1 MPEKRDYYEV
11 LGVAKGASD
20 EEIKKAYRKLAKQ
33 YHPDLNPDDKA
44 SEAKFKEAS
53 EAYSVL
59 SDDEKKAR
67 YDQFGHA
74 GLDGA
79 AAGGGFDGAGFDI
92 NLDDIFGSFFG
103 GGFGGGRRR
112 AGPARGANLK
122 YRMGL
127 EFLEA
132 AFGCE
137 KEITITKEDLCDTCH
152 GTGSKDGSA
161 PKRCTTCNGTGQVSQ
176 RQQTMFGTV
185 MTNRP
190 CSACGGQG
198 AVVTDPC
205 PACAGRGRRQKK
217 KTLKVRVPA
226 GVDAGQSI
234 VLQNEGEPGQKGG
247 GYGDLYVEFHIRPHP
262 VFTREGFQT
271 FCEVPVTFV
280 QAALGAELDVP
291 TIDGPVK
298 YRIKDGTQTGERFTL
313 RGKGIPRGDRNGY
326 RGDHV
331 FVVAV
336 EVPKHLDAK
345 QKDLLKEFEAISG
358 DRNYEKRRSFFDKLK
373 EGFK

>member
-11 LGVAKGASD
+11 LGVGRNASD

-33 YHPDLNPDDKA
+33 YHPDLNPDDKP
-44 SEAKFKEAS
+44 SETKFKEAS

-59 SDDEKKAR
+59 SDADKKAR
-67 YDQFGHA
+67 YDQYGHA
-74 GLDGA
+74 GLDPQ
-79 AAGGGFDGAGFDI
+79 AGGGFDGGGFDI

-103 GGFGGGRRR
+103 GGGGRRR
-112 AGPARGANLK
+112 AGPARGSNLK

-137 KEITITKEDLCDTCH
+137 KEITINKEDLCDTCH
-152 GTGSKDGSA
+152 GTGSKDGAA
-161 PKRCTTCNGTGQVSQ
+161 PKKCTACNGTGQVSQ

-185 MTNRP
+185 MTNRA
-190 CSACGGQG
+190 CSTCGGQG
-198 AVVTDPC
+198 SIVSDPC
-205 PACAGRGRRQKK
+205 PACSGRGRRPKK
-217 KTLKVRVPA
+217 KTLKVKVPA
-226 GVDAGQSI
+226 GVDTGQSL
-234 VLQNEGEPGQKGG
+234 VMQNEGEPGAKGG

-262 VFTREGFQT
+262 VFSREGFQT
-271 FCEVPVTFV
+271 FCEIPVTFV

-291 TIDGPVK
+291 TIDGPTK
-298 YRIKDGTQTGERFTL
+298 FRIKEGTQSGERFTL
-313 RGKGIPRGDRNGY
+313 RAKGIPRGDRNGF

-331 FVVAV
+331 FLVSV

-345 QKDLLKEFEAISG
+345 QKELLKEFEAISG
-358 DRNYEKRRSFFDKLK
+358 DRNYEKRKGFFDKLK
-373 EGFK
+373 EVFR

>member
-11 LGVAKGASD
+11 LGVGRNATD

-33 YHPDLNPDDKA
+33 YHPDLNPDDKP
-44 SEAKFKEAS
+44 SETKFKEAS

-59 SDDEKKAR
+59 GDADKKAR
-67 YDQFGHA
+67 YDQYGHA
-74 GLDGA
+74 GIDGQA
-79 AAGGGFDGAGFDI
+79 GGFDGSGFDV

-103 GGFGGGRRR
+103 GAFGGGGRRR

-127 EFLEA
+127 DFLEA

-137 KEITITKEDLCDTCH
+137 KEISINKEDLCESCH
-152 GTGSKDGSA
+152 GTGSRDGA
-161 PKRCTTCNGTGQVSQ
+161 EPKRCATCNGTGQVSS

-198 AVVTDPC
+198 TVVTDPC
-205 PACAGRGRRQKK
+205 PVCSGKGRRTKK
-217 KTLKVRVPA
+217 KSLHVRVPA
-226 GVDAGQSI
+226 GVDTGQMMTM
-234 VLQNEGEPGQKGG
+234 QGEGEPGLKGG
-247 GYGDLYVEFHIRPHP
+247 GYGDLYIEFHIRPHP
-262 VFTREGFQT
+262 VFSRDGFNT

-280 QAALGAELDVP
+280 QAALGAEIDVP
-291 TIDGPVK
+291 TIDGATK
-298 YRIKDGTQTGERFTL
+298 FRIKEGTQPGEQFTL

-326 RGDHV
+326 RGDHQ
-331 FVVAV
+331 FRVAV
-336 EVPKHLDAK
+336 EIPRHLDAK
-345 QKDLLKEFEAISG
+345 QKEMLKEFDGCCG
-358 DRNYEKRRSFFDKLK
+358 DRNYEKRKSFFDKLK
-373 EGFK
+373 EVFR